1 MSHRPKKL
9 VLVVVDA
16 LKPSMLERAIAA
28 GRAPAMAMIRE
39 RGVYVGDCVAAFPSV
54 TPVCAATITTGVGPD
69 RHLIPSMNWYHRE
82 QERYIEYGSSF
93 SASRQFGVVRSLT
106 DTVYRMN
113 DEHLAKDVETVFE
126 SLDDADV
133 RTAGTTY
140 LIYRGRHPHEVAN
153 ESALARIVTST
164 LFRRTIFGPRELF
177 YADLYA
183 SRRTG
188 CRGQLGLPGA
198 RDQHTGCV
206 GAYLAEHD
214 LFDFLLFS
222 LPDNDA
228 YSHRNGPQ
236 AQVTSIA
243 AADRQIERLMHAA
256 GGPDEFLEDHAVI
269 VLSDHSQA
277 AVQERIRLDYA
288 FEDFDVATPS
298 PARSAGAELALSPAQ
313 RSAMIYA
320 LDERRA
326 RRLIRRSI
334 RAAANLDGVDLII
347 TLAGSDAD
355 AGEAVVQS
363 RRGELRFTAGG
374 DLVDLRGE
382 RWSLEGDLAVLRA
395 ELQDG
400 RFLTTEYP
408 DALAR
413 IWSALHCPNSGDV
426 LLSASPGYEFV
437 DWGGADHIGGG
448 SHGSLHRT
456 DSLGALLW
464 CGTGPPARDVRDQW
478 SLRDVTPMILDHFG
492 LGPDDRSD

>member
-1 MSHRPKKL
+1 
-9 VLVVVDA
+9 
-16 LKPSMLERAIAA
+16 
-28 GRAPAMAMIRE
+28 MAMIQE

-69 RHLIPSMNWYHRE
+69 EHLIPSMNWYHRE
-82 QERYIEYGSSF
+82 EERYVEYGSSF

-113 DEHLAKDVETVFE
+113 DEHLSKEIETVFE

-164 LFRRTIFGPRELF
+164 LFRRTIYGPQELF

-228 YSHRNGPQ
+228 YSHRNGPH

-256 GGPDEFLEDHAVI
+256 GGPEEFLDEHAVI

-277 AVQERIRLDYA
+277 AVEERIRLDLG

-298 PARSAGAELALSPAQ
+298 PARSIGAEVALSPAQ

-320 LDERRA
+320 LDRDHADE
-326 RRLIRRSI
+326 LVKRSI
-334 RAAANLDGVDLII
+334 EAASQFEGVDLIM
-347 TLAGSDAD
+347 TPRGHRRGRGSQSPGRAALHRRGRADRPAGSRIGA
-355 AGEAVVQS
+355 S
-363 RRGELRFTAGG
+363 T
-374 DLVDLRGE
+374 
-382 RWSLEGDLAVLRA
+382 GDLAVLRA

-408 DALAR
+408 DALGR
-413 IWSALHCPNSGDV
+413 IWSALHCPNAGEV
-426 LLSASPGYEFV
+426 LLSAAPGYEFV
-437 DWGGADHIGGG
+437 DWGGSDHVGGG
-448 SHGSLHRT
+448 SHGSLHRS

-464 CGTGPPARDVRDQW
+464 CGTGPDSRARASNGRCG
-478 SLRDVTPMILDHFG
+478 T
-492 LGPDDRSD
+492 